1 MARRVKTRDYSML
14 QIIMGATK
22 AGIHRDNRKHASATA
37 CRGTNKPMIAQK
49 KKIVHSFDW
58 TRPALHGDEL
68 FEVCVD
74 NDNKIVEV
82 YLIDEEGDSVLFNM
96 LSFSPEEMIA
106 IQNAAHDDWE
116 ARHGTKH

>member
-1 MARRVKTRDYSML
+1 MARHVKTRDYAMVL
-14 QIIMGATK
+14 LINGATK
-22 AGIHRDNRKHASATA
+22 AGVHRDNRKHASATA
-37 CRGTNKPMIAQK
+37 CRGTHKPMIAQK

-74 NDNKIVEV
+74 NDNKVVEV
-82 YLIDEEGDSVLFNM
+82 YLIDEEGDAVLFNM
-96 LSFSPEEMIA
+96 LSFSREEMIA

-116 ARHGTKH
+116 IRNSQRH